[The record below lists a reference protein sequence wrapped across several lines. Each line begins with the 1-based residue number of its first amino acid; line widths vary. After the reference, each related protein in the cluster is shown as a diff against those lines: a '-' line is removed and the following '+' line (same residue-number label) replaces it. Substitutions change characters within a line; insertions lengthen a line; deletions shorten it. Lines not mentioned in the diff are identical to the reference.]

1 MVLTIWQ
8 EKMMQVSIKRGSEF
22 VSYEVPLEDCTLLEL
37 LTYIKTELDN
47 TLAFSSGC
55 RSSVCGSC
63 SMRVNEVEVLACSY
77 KVADG
82 DRVEPLR
89 NSAVI
94 RDLVV
99 DMDRAYSFNAK
110 AKTWLTKKEKPQ
122 ALTHE
127 DEHINAI
134 QSDCI
139 LCGSCY
145 SACPVYAVN
154 EEFLGPFALTRVW
167 KYVSDKREA
176 GVEKKVT
183 DVQTQGIW
191 DCTLCNACSVVCPQG
206 ISSKADIEKL
216 RMKSAQYGFMDPNFS
231 SFGGGFGSFD
241 GSPTF

>member
-1 MVLTIWQ
+1 M
-8 EKMMQVSIKRGSEF
+8 KVSIQRENGF
-22 VSYEVPLEDCTLLEL
+22 VEYDVALEDVTLLEL
-37 LTYIKTELDN
+37 LSEIKTKQDN

-63 SMRVNEVEVLACSY
+63 SMRVNESEVLACSY
-77 KVADG
+77 KVQDG
-82 DRVEPLR
+82 DKIEPLK
-89 NSAVI
+89 NVEVL

-99 DMDRAYSFNAK
+99 DMDKAYAFNAK
-110 AKTWLTKKEKPQ
+110 AKAWLNKCEDSVY
-122 ALTHE
+122 LNHE
-127 DEHINAI
+127 DEEINAL

-154 EEFLGPFALTRVW
+154 LNFLGPFALTRVW

-176 GVEKKVT
+176 GQEQKTT
-183 DVQTQGIW
+183 DIQTNGIW
-191 DCTLCNACSVVCPQG
+191 DCTLCNNCTVVCPQN

-216 RMKSAQYGFMDPNFS
+216 RMKSAQYGFMDPNFG

-241 GSPTF
+241 GSPSF